1 MNCEEATKLMDGYLD
16 GELDPITSQTI
27 EQHLREC
34 PKCDQAYKVHGSLIH
49 AIGNATPYYKAPA
62 ELRERI
68 QSSLRDEIAELPRRN
83 VARDTEPLFPR
94 RQPRPR
100 AILWET
106 SWNWLALAA
115 AIIFAA
121 IIALTLVSR
130 LQRPEADQF
139 LATQLIASHVRS
151 LMANHLTDVASS
163 DQHTV
168 KPWLDAK
175 LDFAPP
181 VVDLSSEGFPLVGG
195 RLDYLDNRPVAA
207 LVYQRRKHFIN
218 LFVWPAETG
227 ADTTTRSAGN
237 RQRSLTLKAIS
248 RQGYHL
254 LHWLDSEFN
263 YWAISDISA
272 EELREFEQLFEG
284 QIASH

>member
-27 EQHLREC
+27 EQHLRDC
-34 PKCDQAYKVHGSLIH
+34 PNCDQAYKTNGSLIR
-49 AIGNATPYYKAPA
+49 ALGNATPYYKAPA

-68 QSSLRDEIAELPRRN
+68 QSSLREEM
-83 VARDTEPLFPR
+83 VARSMRNGGRDVQPLFPR
-94 RQPRPR
+94 RQPAPR
-100 AILWET
+100 TVLFGT

-115 AIIFAA
+115 TILLAA
-121 IIALTLVSR
+121 IIGWNLLPR
-130 LQRPEADQF
+130 LQRPGTDQL

-181 VVDLSSEGFPLVGG
+181 VVDLASEGFPLIGG

-218 LFVWPAETG
+218 VFVWPGEA
-227 ADTTTRSAGN
+227 AAARPAMAMSH
-237 RQRSLTLKAIS
+237 
-248 RQGYHL
+248 QGYQL
-254 LHWLDSEFN
+254 LHWADPDFN
-263 YWAISDISA
+263 YWAVSDVSA
-272 EELREFEQLFEG
+272 NDLQIFKEQFAA
-284 QIASH
+284 QTPHH

>member
-27 EQHLREC
+27 EQHLRDC
-34 PKCDQAYKVHGSLIH
+34 PNCDQAYKTHGSLIRV
-49 AIGNATPYYKAPA
+49 IGNATPYYKAPA

-68 QSSLRDEIAELPRRN
+68 QSSLRDEIADLPTRN
-83 VARDTEPLFPR
+83 VAQDTQALFPR
-94 RQPRPR
+94 REPRPR

-121 IIALTLVSR
+121 IIAFTLVPR
-130 LQRPEADQF
+130 LQRPGADQF

-181 VVDLSSEGFPLVGG
+181 VVDLASEGFPLIGG

-218 LFVWPAETG
+218 VFVWPGEA
-227 ADTTTRSAGN
+227 AATRPAMEMSH
-237 RQRSLTLKAIS
+237 
-248 RQGYHL
+248 QGYQL
-254 LHWLDSEFN
+254 LHWADPDFN
-263 YWAISDISA
+263 YWAVSDVSA
-272 EELREFEQLFEG
+272 NDLQTFKQQLEA
-284 QIASH
+284 QRSHH